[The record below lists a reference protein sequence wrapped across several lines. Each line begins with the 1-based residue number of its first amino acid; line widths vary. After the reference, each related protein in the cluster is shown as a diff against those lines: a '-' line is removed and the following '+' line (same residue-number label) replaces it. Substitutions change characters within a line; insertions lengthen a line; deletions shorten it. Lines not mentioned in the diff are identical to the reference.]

1 MSFPV
6 KGYPVIRKRR
16 NRRTEFIRNL
26 TSELNLNTND
36 LILPI
41 FLTKGK
47 NKKQKIPSMDNVF
60 RYSIDSAIKTLSQAL
75 EIGIHTTILFPYVES
90 NQKQL
95 DAAEAHNPDGL
106 IQKAITK
113 IKSELPELGI
123 ITDIALDPFTTHGHD
138 GILNEDGEIDNE
150 ITIDILKKQAITH
163 ANAGA
168 DILAPSDMMDGRIGI
183 LRGFLDANRFENIN
197 LLSYSAKFA
206 SSFYGP
212 FRDAVGSSSSLGQ
225 ADKKTYQMS
234 PANHDESLHE
244 AWHDINEGA
253 DMIMVKPGMPYLDVL
268 ASLKKEFK
276 VPTFVYQVS
285 GEYAML
291 LSLSNKDPEALKN
304 IVLES
309 MVCFKRGGADAIV
322 TYYAE
327 EIAKWLNS

>member
-26 TSELNLNTND
+26 TSELNLSAND

-47 NKKQKIPSMDNVF
+47 NKKQKILSMDNVF

-225 ADKKTYQMS
+225 ADKKTYQMN

-253 DMIMVKPGMPYLDVL
+253 DMIMVKPGMPYLDIL
-268 ASLKKEFK
+268 ASLKREFK

-327 EIAKWLNS
+327 DIAKWLNS

>member
-225 ADKKTYQMS
+225 ADKKTYQMN

>member
-150 ITIDILKKQAITH
+150 ITIDILKK
-163 ANAGA
+163 
-168 DILAPSDMMDGRIGI
+168 
-183 LRGFLDANRFENIN
+183 FIN
-197 LLSYSAKFA
+197 F
-206 SSFYGP
+206 
-212 FRDAVGSSSSLGQ
+212 
-225 ADKKTYQMS
+225 
-234 PANHDESLHE
+234 
-244 AWHDINEGA
+244 
-253 DMIMVKPGMPYLDVL
+253 
-268 ASLKKEFK
+268 
-276 VPTFVYQVS
+276 
-285 GEYAML
+285 
-291 LSLSNKDPEALKN
+291 
-304 IVLES
+304 
-309 MVCFKRGGADAIV
+309 
-322 TYYAE
+322 
-327 EIAKWLNS
+327 